1 MPATGTDM
9 AKKRKNNL
17 ISVVGL
23 KRLTL
28 LGLIGIFGNCSV
40 ALAAGN
46 ADLALAKEISRLSR
60 SIEHLEATLESQKK
74 RMEDQVMLQ
83 KLNAA
88 IAYLNFRS
96 RRIESLE
103 KDLQGARNVKLRL
116 EDMLEQLAQQD
127 ELLENEAK
135 SSLNPNGSD
144 KKQSRKSIERQRTL
158 LKQRLARVDGEI
170 VEMETRLYDL
180 QKQVE
185 GVESFVEKNL
195 KL

>member
-1 MPATGTDM
+1 MPETGTDM

-17 ISVVGL
+17 TSVVGL

-28 LGLIGIFGNCSV
+28 LGLIGILGNCAV
-40 ALAAGN
+40 AMAAGN
-46 ADLALAKEISRLSR
+46 ADLDLAKEISRLSR

-74 RMEDQVMLQ
+74 GMENQVMLQ

-103 KDLQGARNVKLRL
+103 KDLQGSRNVKLRL

-135 SSLNPNGSD
+135 SSLNQNGSD